1 MTLSSIQGM
10 KTSMSG
16 QAEAAN
22 PVMAPAASGG
32 HKGPLAAFDVNYDK
46 EYSTLRYR
54 LDQLEYREWL
64 DPASTPL
71 VKRLLQDLIATT
83 QTAREWKG
91 NGAGMQE
98 EIRVLSEQ
106 VSPLRKE
113 LAGLEHENGVLH
125 REIIDLQDIRD
136 QMSKQHQAA
145 LRKAQNEIQELRF
158 LNSQLNVEVGKE
170 RDLARAASKKV
181 EELGERIGILNP
193 GQSRQQGRL
202 QGSHSAEKIS
212 REKLFERVQKID
224 IETGLA
230 PLQQDRPYFPPPN
243 PSFMD
248 LVALSDQRL
257 EKEMRAAKEERAKA
271 ATLQEE
277 IAVVLDQLGK
287 RDREITRL
295 SSNLEL
301 ARSSQFTTGTRPTS
315 AHGFHGGLG
324 GITDLDGAKDRIQ
337 HLELQVESLHT
348 HIEALESE
356 IADMEGQKVTVL
368 TSVADEKKKVELEL
382 EKERKRTALLVSN
395 LSKMEEAVQE
405 LEGLRKDPPVG
416 PNGGQIKPSTAVKNA
431 KLVQELQTKLS
442 AASVKSEQS
451 SKRLQMLQKDLN
463 RLQGDNGRLKARIAE
478 LEKLDKGSAPV
489 SEPNAKTSAP
499 EPTAGRED
507 IKELETR
514 YLECLR
520 SHDTLQARLNV
531 IQSENQNM
539 TSSIFSLTAKLDQ
552 TDRMLQDLKI
562 ERSALTKQVQEGND
576 ERHTLVSALDEFE
589 GIVEEVQQKVTE
601 VTRDRDVVRGLYDQ
615 VHAELER
622 LRREKG
628 LAPPSPSAVVAAP
641 DGSAKEIQAE
651 NVELRKTCQLLEG
664 EISSLKDDL
673 KAMITRQRENGS
685 LASEAVDLLEK
696 ELRELK
702 ELLEFAQA
710 EKQRIEVE
718 LETVRND
725 REALRSTNDTLARQA
740 SADSSR
746 LSQYALDVEKLR
758 LDIRQ
763 TQLLKA
769 EAEARIEA
777 FAKETSTLQSR
788 LAEKERVIDEQ
799 RRLLDEIDKERDG
812 FQRDLD
818 AKAEKLLEL
827 QDHSVVLQRK
837 IESAERNNTVLQGQV
852 DSLTT
857 HLNNSDRECSVISRQ
872 LQDTLTAAKHWEEQA
887 QQYHNEGQRISSDL
901 VALTREN
908 QILNG
913 ELGETSSARDRYRAE
928 LAQCESELA
937 KLNELVKAKDEE
949 KHEVLVN
956 YRKLIADFERLDLA
970 HRSNVEEGNNLR
982 MELVSRDKKLSLLQK
997 ELDQIHRDANQLHID
1012 NSAHTKQHSNLSR
1025 ALATSERQIKQLES
1039 DKQRLTR
1046 ELQSAR
1052 ELAHSVDRGKETI
1065 HSNYVQLTLEHER
1078 LQHTVEKMTVEMNAL
1093 DSRCKA
1099 EHLKSERLEQL
1110 LNAERT
1116 RQIQAE
1122 KSGKDMKQSQAHME
1136 NRLKSLAD
1144 QQEISLGVAK
1154 GQLEDMRRDLMASND
1169 RVVQLE
1175 TLMAQKEKDLQ
1186 HSKALAEDSKR
1197 ELDRL
1202 QDILYNKE
1210 RQIRDLTELYVLQP
1224 TTSRDSRILS
1234 ELAETQKERDQV
1246 AQQLAE
1252 TALSPSHSNSSL
1264 ASKETTGN
1272 NDAVGTAR
1280 FVQNVME
1287 TIVQSQDEDE

>member
-1 MTLSSIQGM
+1 
-10 KTSMSG
+10 
-16 QAEAAN
+16 
-22 PVMAPAASGG
+22 
-32 HKGPLAAFDVNYDK
+32 
-46 EYSTLRYR
+46 
-54 LDQLEYREWL
+54 
-64 DPASTPL
+64 
-71 VKRLLQDLIATT
+71 
-83 QTAREWKG
+83 
-91 NGAGMQE
+91 
-98 EIRVLSEQ
+98 
-106 VSPLRKE
+106 
-113 LAGLEHENGVLH
+113 
-125 REIIDLQDIRD
+125 
-136 QMSKQHQAA
+136 
-145 LRKAQNEIQELRF
+145 
-158 LNSQLNVEVGKE
+158 
-170 RDLARAASKKV
+170 
-181 EELGERIGILNP
+181 RIGILNP
-193 GQSRQQGRL
+193 GQSRQQ
-202 QGSHSAEKIS
+202 EKIS

-710 EKQRIEVE
+710 EKQRIE
-718 LETVRND
+718 
-725 REALRSTNDTLARQA
+725 A
-740 SADSSR
+740 
-746 LSQYALDVEKLR
+746 
-758 LDIRQ
+758 
-763 TQLLKA
+763 
-769 EAEARIEA
+769 
-777 FAKETSTLQSR
+777 
-788 LAEKERVIDEQ
+788 
-799 RRLLDEIDKERDG
+799 
-812 FQRDLD
+812 
-818 AKAEKLLEL
+818 
-827 QDHSVVLQRK
+827 
-837 IESAERNNTVLQGQV
+837 
-852 DSLTT
+852 
-857 HLNNSDRECSVISRQ
+857 
-872 LQDTLTAAKHWEEQA
+872 
-887 QQYHNEGQRISSDL
+887 
-901 VALTREN
+901 
-908 QILNG
+908 
-913 ELGETSSARDRYRAE
+913 
-928 LAQCESELA
+928 
-937 KLNELVKAKDEE
+937 
-949 KHEVLVN
+949 
-956 YRKLIADFERLDLA
+956 
-970 HRSNVEEGNNLR
+970 
-982 MELVSRDKKLSLLQK
+982 
-997 ELDQIHRDANQLHID
+997 
-1012 NSAHTKQHSNLSR
+1012 
-1025 ALATSERQIKQLES
+1025 
-1039 DKQRLTR
+1039 
-1046 ELQSAR
+1046 
-1052 ELAHSVDRGKETI
+1052 
-1065 HSNYVQLTLEHER
+1065 
-1078 LQHTVEKMTVEMNAL
+1078 
-1093 DSRCKA
+1093 
-1099 EHLKSERLEQL
+1099 
-1110 LNAERT
+1110 
-1116 RQIQAE
+1116 
-1122 KSGKDMKQSQAHME
+1122 
-1136 NRLKSLAD
+1136 
-1144 QQEISLGVAK
+1144 
-1154 GQLEDMRRDLMASND
+1154 
-1169 RVVQLE
+1169 
-1175 TLMAQKEKDLQ
+1175 
-1186 HSKALAEDSKR
+1186 
-1197 ELDRL
+1197 
-1202 QDILYNKE
+1202 
-1210 RQIRDLTELYVLQP
+1210 
-1224 TTSRDSRILS
+1224 
-1234 ELAETQKERDQV
+1234 
-1246 AQQLAE
+1246 
-1252 TALSPSHSNSSL
+1252 
-1264 ASKETTGN
+1264 
-1272 NDAVGTAR
+1272 
-1280 FVQNVME
+1280 
-1287 TIVQSQDEDE
+1287 